1 MMSFTESISTCLL
14 EKMMTTNGRATR
26 SEYWWYVLFTNF
38 VQPLILVGFS
48 CSISAITS
56 IDNGIFQ
63 SLLAVVMVVL
73 SLCQILLLLSSIC
86 VAIRRLH
93 DIGLNGWWFALVLIP
108 IGSLILVVLFLKE
121 SEKNDN
127 KYGEYPIL

>member
-26 SEYWWYVLFTNF
+26 SEYWWYVLFTNL
-38 VQPLILVGFS
+38 VQPLILIGYS
-48 CSISAITS
+48 ISISAITS

-63 SLLAVVMVVL
+63 SLLAVMMVLL
-73 SLCQILLLLSSIC
+73 SLCQILLFLSSIC
-86 VAIRRLH
+86 VAIRRVH
-93 DIGLNGWWFALVLIP
+93 DIGLSGWWFILILIP
-108 IGSLILVVLFLKE
+108 IGNLILMVLLLKD

-127 KYGEYPIL
+127 KYGEYPVL

>member
-14 EKMMTTNGRATR
+14 EKIMTTNGRATR
-26 SEYWWYVLFTNF
+26 SEYWWYVLFTNL

-48 CSISAITS
+48 YSISAITS

-73 SLCQILLLLSSIC
+73 SLCQILLLLSSVC

-93 DIGLNGWWFALVLIP
+93 DIGLNGWWLALVLIP
-108 IGSLILVVLFLKE
+108 IVSLILVVLFLKE